1 MSADELLS
9 DEETLFASPGI
20 LDVEYLPTLMPYR
33 EGEQKYLADC
43 IKRLPSIGTN
53 VLIHGPP
60 GIGKTASVK
69 WVFRELKESGE
80 SEVVPIYIN
89 CWKDTDMHRMVL
101 SLCSQ
106 FEIDRTYKSPD
117 ELLSMVMKR
126 LKAFKAVVLTFD
138 EIDRAHDQMFLY
150 NFLEELPHKSIF
162 MISTKK
168 DWIAHLD
175 TRIRSRLMPE
185 IREFKPY
192 NREQTRDILEER
204 QKHAFVP
211 GVWEKDAFEMVVGKC
226 FGSGDLRTGLVL
238 LKASGLV
245 AEQEAN
251 REVRKEHVSK
261 AMEKL
266 ELKPAPEGKEKKI
279 SDFG

>member
-89 CWKDTDMHRMVL
+89 CWKDTAMHRMVL

-192 NREQTRDILEER
+192 NREQTSEILEER
-204 QKHAFVP
+204 KKYAFVP
-211 GVWEKDAFEMVVGKC
+211 GVWETDAFEMVIGKC
-226 FGSGDLRTGLVL
+226 FGSGDLRTGLAL
-238 LKASGLV
+238 MKASGLA

-251 REVRKEHVSK
+251 REIRKEHVSK
-261 AMEKL
+261 AMGKL
-266 ELKPAPEGKEKKI
+266 GLKPAPEGKEKKI
-279 SDFG
+279 TDFG

>member
-192 NREQTRDILEER
+192 NREQTSEILEER
-204 QKHAFVP
+204 KKHAFVP
-211 GVWEKDAFEMVVGKC
+211 GVWEKDAFEMVIGKC
-226 FGSGDLRTGLVL
+226 SGSGDLRTGLAL
-238 LKASGLV
+238 MKASGLA

-251 REVRKEHVSK
+251 REIRKEHVSK
-261 AMEKL
+261 AMGKL
-266 ELKPAPEGKEKKI
+266 ELKPVTEGKEKKI
-279 SDFG
+279 TDFG